1 MSEFYNPMVHKK
13 AMLLLTF
20 TLLII
25 PNLYHTNSY
34 YEDTAINSEMTI
46 DNFNTSNYSPNST
59 LNADLISNNPGSF
72 ISIWNTSFGIGI
84 NNRTIKLP
92 LIIGG
97 TYNFTV
103 NWGDGTN
110 ETITSN
116 VGTHTYTSPGTYI
129 VIINGTLDGW
139 RFNNGGDRLK
149 LIEIIQWGSFSF
161 GNTDSHFYGANNLVL
176 TATDAPDLSSTT
188 SFSQTFRSCIN
199 LGGDGSMNSWN
210 TSTITTM
217 TQMFYYA
224 SSFNQ
229 PIGNW
234 DTSSVTTMQVM
245 FSYAEVFNQ
254 DIGNWDIS
262 SVTRMPNMFAHAIA
276 FNQDIGN
283 WNTSSVTWM
292 SGTFWN
298 ATAFNQDIG
307 NWDTSSVTTMSSMF
321 SYAEAFNQ
329 DIGNWDTSSVTTM
342 SGMFSYAEAFNQDIG
357 NWDTS
362 KVTNM
367 RSMFDSAISFNQDIS
382 SWDVSKVTN
391 MGSMFDS
398 AISFNQDISSWDVRA
413 VTDMNKMFFNA
424 TSFNIDIGSW
434 NISKVVN
441 MEYMFGLI
449 TLGTEIYDQILIK
462 WSELTLQNDILFDA
476 GFSKYS
482 NDASLARQKIIDSYN
497 WAIIDGGSIENSAN
511 VTSTE
516 TLTET
521 LTETFT
527 DTNIETITET
537 TSITDTSVGNNI
549 TVTQNVTQ
557 DGSEITISD
566 VGSSLLFLVVGVVG
580 GIAYQR
586 TRKNILSE

>member
-262 SVTRMPNMFAHAIA
+262 SVTRIQNMFAH
-276 FNQDIGN
+276 
-283 WNTSSVTWM
+283 
-292 SGTFWN
+292 
-298 ATAFNQDIG
+298 
-307 NWDTSSVTTMSSMF
+307 
-321 SYAEAFNQ
+321 
-329 DIGNWDTSSVTTM
+329 
-342 SGMFSYAEAFNQDIG
+342 
-357 NWDTS
+357 
-362 KVTNM
+362 
-367 RSMFDSAISFNQDIS
+367 
-382 SWDVSKVTN
+382 
-391 MGSMFDS
+391 

>member
-1 MSEFYNPMVHKK
+1 MINKK
-13 AMLLLTF
+13 VIFFFTF

-34 YEDTAINSEMTI
+34 YEDTAINSEI
-46 DNFNTSNYSPNST
+46 PINNFNTYNYSPNST

-72 ISIWNTSFGIGI
+72 ISIWNTSLGT
-84 NNRTIKLP
+84 NNDRISLP

-262 SVTRMPNMFAHAIA
+262 SVTRIQNMFAHAIA

-298 ATAFNQDIG
+298 STAFNQDIG

-321 SYAEAFNQ
+321 YNAEVFNQ

-441 MEYMFGLI
+441 MEYMFGLM

-521 LTETFT
+521 FT

-549 TVTQNVTQ
+549 TVTQNIPQ

>member
-1 MSEFYNPMVHKK
+1 MINKK
-13 AMLLLTF
+13 VMFFFTITF
-20 TLLII
+20 LIM

-46 DNFNTSNYSPNST
+46 NNLNTSNYTPNST

-72 ISIWNTSFGIGI
+72 ISIWNTSLGT
-84 NNRTIKLP
+84 NNDRISLP

-110 ETITSN
+110 ETITST
-116 VGTHTYTSPGTYI
+116 VGIHTYTSPGTYI

-149 LIEIIQWGSFSF
+149 LIEIIQWGSMGF
-161 GNTDSHFYGANNLVL
+161 GDVFRHFYGAENLIL
-176 TATDAPDLSSTT
+176 TATDAPDLSNTNSLLE
-188 SFSQTFRSCIN
+188 TFRNCFK
-199 LGGDGSMNSWN
+199 LGSNGTMNSWN
-210 TSTITTM
+210 TSSVTDM
-217 TQMFYYA
+217 RQLFYYA

-234 DTSSVTTMQVM
+234 DTSSVTQMT
-245 FSYAEVFNQ
+245 
-254 DIGNWDIS
+254 
-262 SVTRMPNMFAHAIA
+262 
-276 FNQDIGN
+276 
-283 WNTSSVTWM
+283 
-292 SGTFWN
+292 
-298 ATAFNQDIG
+298 
-307 NWDTSSVTTMSSMF
+307 SMF

-329 DIGNWDTSSVTTM
+329 DIGNWNTSSVTSMQNLFAHAKAFNQDIGNWNTSSVTSMSGTFWNAEAFNQDIGNWDISSVTMMNGMFAYASLFNQDIGNWDTSSVTRM
-342 SGMFSYAEAFNQDIG
+342 SSMFYDAEAFNQDIG

-362 KVTNM
+362 KVTDM
-367 RSMFDSAISFNQDIS
+367 SSMF
-382 SWDVSKVTN
+382 V
-391 MGSMFDS
+391 S

-462 WSELTLQNDILFDA
+462 WSELTLQNDVLFDA

-521 LTETFT
+521 FT

-549 TVTQNVTQ
+549 TVTQNIPQ

>member
-1 MSEFYNPMVHKK
+1 MINKK
-13 AMLLLTF
+13 VIFFFTF

-34 YEDTAINSEMTI
+34 YEDTAINSEI
-46 DNFNTSNYSPNST
+46 PINNFNTYNYSPNST

-72 ISIWNTSFGIGI
+72 ISIWNTSLGT
-84 NNRTIKLP
+84 NNDRISLP

-262 SVTRMPNMFAHAIA
+262 SVTRIQNMFAHAIA

-321 SYAEAFNQ
+321 YNAEVFNQ

-521 LTETFT
+521 FT

>member
-1 MSEFYNPMVHKK
+1 MINKK
-13 AMLLLTF
+13 VMFFFTITF
-20 TLLII
+20 LIM

-46 DNFNTSNYSPNST
+46 NNLNTSNYTPNST

-72 ISIWNTSFGIGI
+72 ISIWNTSLGT
-84 NNRTIKLP
+84 NNDRISLP
-92 LIIGG
+92 LVIGG

-110 ETITSN
+110 ETITST
-116 VGTHTYTSPGTYI
+116 VGIHTYTSPGTYI

-149 LIEIIQWGSFSF
+149 LIEIIQWGSMGF
-161 GNTDSHFYGANNLVL
+161 GNVFRHFYGAENLIL
-176 TATDAPDLSSTT
+176 TATDAPDLSNTNSL
-188 SFSQTFRSCIN
+188 SGTFWNCFK
-199 LGGDGSMNSWN
+199 LGSNGTMNSWN
-210 TSTITTM
+210 TSSVTDM
-217 TQMFYYA
+217 FNVFYYA

-229 PIGNW
+229 PIGSW
-234 DTSSVTTMQVM
+234 DTSSVT
-245 FSYAEVFNQ
+245 
-254 DIGNWDIS
+254 
-262 SVTRMPNMFAHAIA
+262 R
-276 FNQDIGN
+276 
-283 WNTSSVTWM
+283 
-292 SGTFWN
+292 
-298 ATAFNQDIG
+298 
-307 NWDTSSVTTMSSMF
+307 MSSMF

-329 DIGNWDTSSVTTM
+329 DIGNWDTS
-342 SGMFSYAEAFNQDIG
+342 
-357 NWDTS
+357 
-362 KVTNM
+362 KVTDM
-367 RSMFDSAISFNQDIS
+367 SSMF
-382 SWDVSKVTN
+382 V
-391 MGSMFDS
+391 S

-434 NISKVVN
+434 NISKVVS

-462 WSELTLQNDILFDA
+462 WSELTLQNDVLFDA

-521 LTETFT
+521 FT

-549 TVTQNVTQ
+549 TVTQNIPQ